1 MATMMVERPSSINTM
16 SAAAHAAS
24 QLGIGGGA
32 GRPKTAAAGGG
43 SSSSTMIEMQEE
55 VLRCKGEVEFYR
67 EDAERERDALVAQL
81 KGQALSAEEEQAR
94 QNALRLEEEREKR
107 VAHLQGVAAR
117 RIQQLGLAR
126 GWSAWAEAYEQRLMH
141 QRMLRQA
148 ASRLLRPKLAAAAA
162 HWRRSWEEEQEA
174 KAEAERQLLLAAQQR
189 QRAALEARKV

>member
-1 MATMMVERPSSINTM
+1 MAAQARKQADAEAALAGLRDEMV
-16 SAAAHAAS
+16 AALQKA
-24 QLGIGGGA
+24 
-32 GRPKTAAAGGG
+32 K
-43 SSSSTMIEMQEE
+43 EE
-55 VLRCKGEVEFYR
+55 
-67 EDAERERDALVAQL
+67 AERERDALAAQL

-117 RIQQLGLAR
+117 RIQQMGLAR
-126 GWSAWAEAYEQRLMH
+126 GWSAWLDGYLQHQMH

-148 ASRLLRPKLAAAAA
+148 ASRLMRPKLAAAAA

-189 QRAALEARKV
+189 QRAALEAELERVKGEMAVTQQDGTARADEHFVGPVQ